1 MQNIE
6 KETLE
11 NLIDF
16 LHCNESSET
25 FKRKRYFLFNFAILW
40 NLFEDKC
47 MNNFAQILE
56 EVGAVEKKPEVM
68 GKNIFMIMVPVK
80 K

>member
-6 KETLE
+6 RETLE

-40 NLFEDKC
+40 NLFEDRC
-47 MNNFAQILE
+47 MNNFAQIRNVDDFVE
-56 EVGAVEKKPEVM
+56 E
-68 GKNIFMIMVPVK
+68 
-80 K
+80 